1 MNTPISENSPF
12 LSIIIPCYN
21 EADNLSPLFT
31 RLETT
36 LNPLQI
42 DYEVICVNDGSRDQ
56 TLAHLI
62 AAHQDNP
69 RIKVINFSRN
79 FGKEIALT
87 AGIEHS
93 QGLAVI
99 PLDADLQDPPELIPD
114 MISRWQEG
122 FDVVY
127 ATRRTRIQDSWLK
140 RMTAQGF
147 YRVMAWLSD
156 TPIPANTGDFRLL
169 DRQVVNA
176 LKQLPER
183 NRFMKGLF
191 SWVGFRQAVIHYD
204 RPGREKGQSSWNYW
218 RLWNFALDGIVG
230 FSVKP
235 LKIWLYVGLL
245 ISFVALIYAGVL
257 VGRTL
262 IYGRDL
268 PGYASLMVTILFLG
282 GIQLLTLGIMGE
294 YLGRIY
300 AEVKGRPLYIIRDCY
315 GFASNPVDQLHR
327 QEPFK
332 SSQFISSPQAPE
344 LDS

>member
-1 MNTPISENSPF
+1 MPDNAPVIS
-12 LSIIIPCYN
+12 IVIPCYN
-21 EADNLSPLFT
+21 EAANLTPLFT
-31 RLETT
+31 RLAETLDPLE
-36 LNPLQI
+36 LN
-42 DYEVICVNDGSRDQ
+42 YEVICINDGSRDQ
-56 TLAHLI
+56 TLIHLI
-62 AAHQDNP
+62 EEHQRNP

-93 QGLAVI
+93 QGQAVI
-99 PLDADLQDPPELIPD
+99 PLDADLQDPPELIPE

-169 DRQVVNA
+169 DRAVVNA

-191 SWVGFRQAVIHYD
+191 SWVGFRQTVIYYD

-235 LKIWLYVGLL
+235 LKIWLYVGLF
-245 ISFVALIYAGVL
+245 ISLLALIYAGAL
-257 VGRTL
+257 VFRT
-262 IYGRDL
+262 ITYGRDI
-268 PGYASLMVTILFLG
+268 PGYASLMVAILFLG

-300 AEVKGRPLYIIRDCY
+300 AEVKGRPLYIIRDSY
-315 GFASNPVDQLHR
+315 GFAVSPSHQSDR
-327 QEPFK
+327 PEPLQ
-332 SSQFISSPQAPE
+332 SQQCPSSPQALESE
-344 LDS
+344 L

>member
-1 MNTPISENSPF
+1 MPDNTPV
-12 LSIIIPCYN
+12 LSLVVPCYN
-21 EADNLSPLFT
+21 EAANLAQLFT
-31 RLETT
+31 RIAAT
-36 LNPLQI
+36 LAPLGL
-42 DYEVICVNDGSRDQ
+42 DYEVICVNDGSRDH
-56 TLAHLI
+56 TLAQLI
-62 AAHQDNP
+62 EQHQQDP

-87 AGIEHS
+87 AGIDHS
-93 QGLAVI
+93 QGRAVI
-99 PLDADLQDPPELIPD
+99 PLDADLQDPPELIPE
-114 MISRWQEG
+114 MVSRWQEG

-127 ATRRTRIQDSWLK
+127 ATRRTRTQETWIK
-140 RMTAQGF
+140 RITAQGF

-169 DRQVVNA
+169 DRAVVNV

-191 SWVGFRQAVIHYD
+191 SWVGFRQTVIHYD
-204 RPGREKGQSSWNYW
+204 RPGRLQGESSWNYW

-245 ISFVALIYAGVL
+245 ISLLALIYAGAL
-257 VGRTL
+257 VFRTL
-262 IYGRDL
+262 IYGRDI
-268 PGYASLMVTILFLG
+268 PGYASLMVAILFLG

-300 AEVKGRPLYIIRDCY
+300 AEVKGRPLYIIRDAY
-315 GFASNPVDQLHR
+315 GFAPHSINQFDQPEQLKS
-327 QEPFK
+327 QESFR
-332 SSQFISSPQAPE
+332 SPQAPE
-344 LDS
+344 ADP